1 MLPEYKEK
9 QEETMLKRY
18 GYRRAFQN
26 PEIHAKVVKYLNTP
40 EAEEKRRATWLAK
53 YGSHRPSCSPEIKE
67 KIKKTNRER
76 YGTDWHTQS
85 QNFFEKS
92 KATRITRYGSYS
104 TNHLP
109 EVEKKR
115 LDKYYRTHFPMFCD
129 ALKGRKLELISS
141 MDDYVK
147 RDDKPLKYR
156 CTMCGLEFES
166 EMRKAHL
173 VFCPTCHVPRT
184 SVGQESIYNFIL
196 NLEVRGSSQKCA

>member
-26 PEIHAKVVKYLNTP
+26 PEILAKVKPYLQSK

-67 KIKKTNRER
+67 KTKKTNRER
-76 YGTDWHTQS
+76 YGTDWHTQL
-85 QNFFEKS
+85 QNFLEKS
-92 KATRITRYGSYS
+92 KATRIARYGSYNPKM
-104 TNHLP
+104 TP
-109 EVEKKR
+109 EVEIER
-115 LDKYYRTHFPMFCD
+115 RTKYYTAHFPMFCD

-141 MDDYVK
+141 VDDYVK
-147 RDDKPLKYR
+147 RDGKALKYR

-173 VFCPTCHVPRT
+173 VFCPNCHVPRT
-184 SVGQESIYNFIL
+184 SIGQETIYNFIL